1 ALAMMVELLG
11 RVMSGADDFAEG
23 GRGGDVY
30 GHSGSLVVAIDPGIF
45 RDRAAFEQGVDETLA
60 KVKAVP
66 PAPGFDEVLVPG
78 EPESRTR
85 EQRQREGIYVEDATV
100 EAIRQTGAALG
111 LGADALL

>member
-1 ALAMMVELLG
+1 G

-85 EQRQREGIYVEDATV
+85 EQRQREGIPIPHATWEAVRAVAAELGVDA
-100 EAIRQTGAALG
+100 A
-111 LGADALL
+111 